1 MAFFDN
7 LGKKISQAG
16 QDALQKTREMADM
29 AKINSMIADE
39 EKRINNIYYQIG
51 KMYAV
56 LHLDDYENCFSSLM
70 DSLNESENK
79 IENLKV
85 KIQELKNVSKCV
97 HCGAEVSATAKYC
110 NACGNAITNNSV
122 DVFQD
127 SNMIKCDSCGNMI
140 KKDMNFCTK
149 CGTPIV
155 HTVDSTNIIDDA
167 KSLACPQCGAGL
179 SEDSAFC
186 TECGTKL

>member
-7 LGKKISQAG
+7 LGRKISQVG
-16 QDALQKTREMADM
+16 QDALQKTKEMADI
-29 AKINSMIADE
+29 AKINSIIADE

-51 KMYAV
+51 KMYAE
-56 LHLDDYENCFSSLM
+56 LHLNDYENCFTPLM
-70 DSLNESENK
+70 DSLNESECK
-79 IENLKV
+79 IKDMKV
-85 KIQELKNVSKCV
+85 KLQELKNVVKCAN
-97 HCGAEVSATAKYC
+97 CGAEVSSMAVYC
-110 NACGNAITNNSV
+110 NACGNAIVNHSADTL
-122 DVFQD
+122 QD
-127 SNMIKCDSCGNMI
+127 TNMIKCDSCGSMI